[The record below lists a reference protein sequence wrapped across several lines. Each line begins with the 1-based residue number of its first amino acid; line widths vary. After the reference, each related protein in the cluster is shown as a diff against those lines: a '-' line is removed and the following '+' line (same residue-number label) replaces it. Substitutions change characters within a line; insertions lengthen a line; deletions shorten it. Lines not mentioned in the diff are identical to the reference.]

1 MFFNSKPLLYL
12 QLLDRSI
19 RYLAIHAKNGSIVDK
34 GEIIF
39 DTLALDDGEI
49 VNHAL
54 LETRLDA
61 LVKEKKW
68 KNAKTHIL
76 LSNKFVVLRE
86 ETIPAQLVRSEIKDY
101 LNLHIGQSIRIPY
114 DDPVFDYQVTER
126 NETEQKLFIL
136 AYPGRKIKESQEI
149 LQKVSLKPV
158 VADITSLGLYRVAEK
173 EALIDK
179 EAHTLI
185 LEWNT
190 YETAFMV
197 YYQERPTFFRQSQS
211 SDLSE
216 SWERNVEGEWIWKYS
231 PEELDMA
238 LNDQLN
244 GLERFLD
251 FYSYSVLQG
260 EGSVTEIILT
270 GYYPSLEEIKDKL
283 LDRFSLKVSILNLPG
298 NIDQSFDAL
307 YGLSLKGD
315 KQKEKKEPKGQSR
328 RRSRKKSKKKLGGR
342 SR

>member
-19 RYLAIHAKNGSIVDK
+19 RYLAVHATNGSIVDK

-49 VNHAL
+49 ANHAL

-76 LSNKFVVLRE
+76 LANKFVVLRE

-114 DDPVFDYQVTER
+114 DDPVFDFQVTER
-126 NETEQKLFIL
+126 DEVEQKVFIL
-136 AYPGRKIKESQEI
+136 AYPSKKIEEYKKM
-149 LQKVSLKPV
+149 LQKVSLKPT
-158 VADITSLGLYRVAEK
+158 VADINSLGLYRIAEK
-173 EALIDK
+173 NGLID
-179 EAHTLI
+179 ESTHTLI
-185 LEWNT
+185 LEWNPH
-190 YETAFMV
+190 ETTFMV
-197 YYQERPTFFRQSQS
+197 YHQDRPTFFRQSQS
-211 SDLSE
+211 TESID
-216 SWERNVEGEWIWKYS
+216 SWERGAEDEWIWKYA
-231 PEELDMA
+231 PEELTVFI
-238 LNDQLN
+238 NDQLN
-244 GLERFLD
+244 GIERFLD

-260 EGSVTEIILT
+260 EGSVREIILA
-270 GYYPSLEEIKDKL
+270 GYYPDLEEIKQEL
-283 LDRFSLKVSILNLPG
+283 LKRFSVNVTILTLPTG
-298 NIDQSFDAL
+298 MDQAFDGL
-307 YGLSLKGD
+307 YGLSLKGE
-315 KQKEKKEPKGQSR
+315 QPKTKNKLK

>member
-19 RYLAIHAKNGSIVDK
+19 QYLAVHAKNGSIVDK

-68 KNAKTHIL
+68 KNAKTHVL

-86 ETIPAQLVRSEIKDY
+86 ETIPAQLVRNEIKDY

-114 DDPVFDYQVTER
+114 DDPVFDFQVTER
-126 NETEQKLFIL
+126 NETEQKVFIL
-136 AYPGRKIKESQEI
+136 AYPGKMIKEYKRI

-158 VADITSLGLYRVAEK
+158 VADITSLGLYRIAER
-173 EALIDK
+173 EGLIDK
-179 EAHTLI
+179 EKAHTLI
-185 LEWNT
+185 LEWNP

-197 YYQERPTFFRQSQS
+197 YHRDQPTFFRQSQS

-216 SWERNVEGEWIWKYS
+216 SWERGAEGDWIWKHS
-231 PEELDMA
+231 SEELEMS
-238 LNDQLN
+238 LVEQLN

-260 EGSVTEIILT
+260 EGA
-270 GYYPSLEEIKDKL
+270 L
-283 LDRFSLKVSILNLPG
+283 LK
-298 NIDQSFDAL
+298 SF
-307 YGLSLKGD
+307 
-315 KQKEKKEPKGQSR
+315 
-328 RRSRKKSKKKLGGR
+328 
-342 SR
+342 